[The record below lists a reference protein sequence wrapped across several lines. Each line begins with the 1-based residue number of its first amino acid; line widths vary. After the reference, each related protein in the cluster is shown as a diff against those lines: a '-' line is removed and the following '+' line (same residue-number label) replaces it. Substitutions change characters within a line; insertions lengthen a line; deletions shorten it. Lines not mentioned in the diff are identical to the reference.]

1 MSVFK
6 VCKKAFVERIT
17 LQIVRTMVGVTGE
30 LMRCHLCKCMLPTSI
45 SQKQFLH
52 HVQVVY
58 YCDFFPQAQN
68 YLCHVQVHVTF
79 FLHQVKHKETSR
91 VEVENALAH
100 LEKSRKSNPHL
111 TQAHVV
117 PRHQGRFKF

>member
-6 VCKKAFVERIT
+6 VCKKSFVERIT

-45 SQKQFLH
+45 SQKQYLH
-52 HVQVVY
+52 HVQVAY
-58 YCDFFPQAQN
+58 YCEFLPQARN
-68 YLCHVQVHVTF
+68 YLRHVHVNF
-79 FLHQVKHKETSR
+79 FLHQVKHKEASR
-91 VEVENALAH
+91 VEVENALAQ
-100 LEKSRKSNPHL
+100 LQKSRKSNPNL

-117 PRHQGRFKF
+117 SRHQGRLKF

>member
-6 VCKKAFVERIT
+6 ACKKSFVERIT

-45 SQKQFLH
+45 SQKQYLH
-52 HVQVVY
+52 HVQVAY
-58 YCDFFPQAQN
+58 YCDFFPKDKIIFA
-68 YLCHVQVHVTF
+68 TSMST
-79 FLHQVKHKETSR
+79 FLHQVKHKEASR

-100 LEKSRKSNPHL
+100 LQKSRKSNPHL

-117 PRHQGRFKF
+117 PRHQGRLKF

>member
-17 LQIVRTMVGVTGE
+17 LQIVQTMVGVTGE

-45 SQKQFLH
+45 SQKQYLH
-52 HVQVVY
+52 HVQVAC

-68 YLCHVQVHVTF
+68 YLLHVQVHVTF
-79 FLHQVKHKETSR
+79 FHKVKNKEMSR
-91 VEVENALAH
+91 VEVEIALAH
-100 LEKSRKSNPHL
+100 LQKSRKSNPHL
-111 TQAHVV
+111 TQAHVA
-117 PRHQGRFKF
+117 PCHQGRFKF

>member
-52 HVQVVY
+52 HVQVAY
-58 YCDFFPQAQN
+58 YSDFFPQAQN